1 VKSFF
6 VTFSILL
13 IACALGIYGFL
24 QRDHIKEIYY
34 ALCIVGALATLFTG
48 ALLGYLE
55 NIRSAFGLIASLWAI
70 LWSVGKMIASINF
83 DAPFLTSFYWSTVG
97 YLLLTLILLI
107 PTIYFLIGVCKK
119 PDKSP
124 VI

>member
-1 VKSFF
+1 MKSFF
-6 VTFSILL
+6 VTFFILL

-24 QRDHIKEIYY
+24 HEHINKVYS
-34 ALCIVGALATLFTG
+34 ALSVVGALAILITG

-55 NIRSAFGLIASLWAI
+55 NIRAAVGLIASLWATF
-70 LWSVGKMIASINF
+70 WSGGKMIASINF

-107 PTIYFLIGVCKK
+107 PTIYFLIGVCKN